1 MRNHCARLF
10 LIAVICLGIF
20 MIVPKVR
27 AEGIGMVTGSAT
39 GTYIQFGRDIARVV
53 KPKGIDIIVKE
64 SEGSLDNIRRLW
76 SKENAAIAIVQSD
89 LLGFLK
95 RSEGST
101 LKIYSKNLKL
111 MFPFYNEEVH
121 LLARKSIQRF
131 EDLAGKRVIVGT
143 KGSGNYLTSNN
154 LLYMLKIKPAQRITD
169 LSPAEAVR
177 AVLTNKADAMFFV
190 GGKPVTLFQNISNLL
205 ADNNPAY
212 AKLVDDIH
220 FVPLDHEKM
229 HQEYDVST
237 IGPKDYDWVKKQVPT
252 IAVKA
257 VLVCY
262 DFSKK
267 NSLFYQARSGYYQE
281 RCQQLAEMG
290 QAIRQSF
297 DTLKQSGHPKWKE
310 VNLNEKTGIWEMDSC
325 SQMQPQQDME
335 ETKDEFEKAILE
347 FLNEQ
352 H

>member
-1 MRNHCARLF
+1 MRNHCTRLF
-10 LIAVICLGIF
+10 LIGVICLGIF
-20 MIVPKVR
+20 LIVPKAR

-39 GTYIQFGRDIARVV
+39 GTYIQFGRDIAGVV
-53 KPKGIDIIVKE
+53 KPRGIDIIVKE
-64 SEGSLDNIRRLW
+64 SEGSLDNVRRLW

-95 RSEGST
+95 RSKGPM

-121 LLARKSIQRF
+121 LLARKSIQSF
-131 EDLAGKRVIVGT
+131 EDLAGKRVVVGT

-154 LLYMLKIKPAQRITD
+154 LLYMLKIKPSQRIMD

-177 AVLTNKADAMFFV
+177 AVLTSKADAMFFV
-190 GGKPVTLFQNISNLL
+190 GGKPVTLFQNISKLL

-212 AKLVDDIH
+212 AKLVDNIH
-220 FVPLDHEKM
+220 FVPLDNEKM
-229 HQEYDVST
+229 HQEYVAST
-237 IGPKDYDWVKKQVPT
+237 IEPEDYNWVKKKIPT

-267 NSLFYQARSGYYQE
+267 NSLFYQERSGYYQE
-281 RCQQLAEMG
+281 RCQQIAEIG

-297 DTLKQSGHPKWKE
+297 DKLKQSGHPKWKE
-310 VNLNEKTGIWEMDSC
+310 VNLDENSGIWEKDSC
-325 SQMQPQQDME
+325 SQMQSQRDSG
-335 ETKDEFEKAILE
+335 ETKDEFEQNILD
-347 FLNEQ
+347 FLKEQ